1 MTTIT
6 LPVDTVRFYNDGPG
20 VPDTPILLE
29 AEKAYRIAF
38 ADAAAEVVR
47 WGMMRDDLIEQ
58 AWCQRQQVR
67 EQAEVLVSS
76 ADLYDVPELDSEQ
89 IVYRSGHEVA
99 ASCIRGRVQALEIGR
114 RCWDEFH
121 EVGTPVE
128 AILVAIFIPWSD
140 RVAEWSRSPIAPT
153 TILTPP
159 RPEDGLTEDHMR
171 LLDFVRDRAEADPQ
185 PEPSL
190 LMKTVRQLVNEFPEL
205 RRPVIHGLLRE
216 GETMNV
222 VASPKV
228 GKSWL
233 VTDLAMAVATGGRWL
248 DCFQCE
254 KGEVLIIDNELH
266 EQTSAHRIPKVLDAR
281 GIAFSSVAD
290 RVSIIN
296 IRGGL
301 KDIFGMNDTF
311 NSLRPG
317 RFKIIVLDAV
327 YRFMPRNM
335 DENDNGTMA
344 QIYNQLDGHAAR
356 LGCAFVLVHH
366 SSKGSQSGK
375 SITDVGAGAGSQSR
389 ATDTHLILRPHEQD
403 DVAVL
408 DAAVRSWPPV
418 SPRCLRWTFPV
429 WTPDDSLDPTLLR
442 PERPRRRPK
451 NEPEKKSRKTPSEPE
466 WDTAR
471 FAETFV
477 SDDPVAKAVL
487 VNQAHESGLS
497 LRKAGSLIE
506 QAEAEGLIYRWRFGA
521 NQQVKFATQ
530 PQPEKPA

>member
-1 MTTIT
+1 MSTIT
-6 LPVDTVRFYNDGPG
+6 LPADTVRFYNDGPV
-20 VPDTPILLE
+20 VPDTPLLLE
-29 AEKAYRIAF
+29 AEQAYRAAF
-38 ADAAAEVVR
+38 ADAVAEIVQ

-58 AWCQRQQVR
+58 AWCQRQQIR
-67 EQAEVLVSS
+67 EQAEALVSS
-76 ADLYDVPELDSEQ
+76 ADLYSMPELDSEQ
-89 IVYRSGHEVA
+89 FVYRFGHEVA
-99 ASCIRGRVQALEIGR
+99 ASHIRGRVQGLEIAR
-114 RCWDEFH
+114 RCWDEYY

-128 AILVAIFIPWSD
+128 TILVAIFIPWSN
-140 RVAEWSRSPIAPT
+140 RVAEWARSPIDPT
-153 TILTPP
+153 TVLTPP

-171 LLDFVRDRAEADPQ
+171 LLDFVRDRAETTPQ
-185 PEPSL
+185 PTESL
-190 LMKTVRQLVNEFPEL
+190 PMKTVRQLVNEFPEL

-233 VTDLAMAVATGGRWL
+233 VTDLAMAVATGGQWL

-301 KDIFGMNDTF
+301 KDIFGLNDTF
-311 NSLRPG
+311 HSMRPG
-317 RFKIIVLDAV
+317 RFKIVVLDAV

-429 WTPDDSLDPTLLR
+429 WTPDDSLDPALLR

-451 NEPEKKSRKTPSEPE
+451 NEYGDKATKTPTEPE
-466 WDTAR
+466 WTAER
-471 FAETFV
+471 FSESFV
-477 SDDPVAKAVL
+477 SEQPVAKAIL
-487 VNQAHESGLS
+487 VNQANEAGMS
-497 LRKAGSLIE
+497 LRKAGLLIE
-506 QAEAEGLIYRWRFGA
+506 QAEAEGLIHRWRFGA
-521 NQQVKFATQ
+521 NQPVKFATQ

>member
-6 LPVDTVRFYNDGPG
+6 LPADTVRFYNDGPV
-20 VPDTPILLE
+20 VPDTPLLLE
-29 AEKAYRIAF
+29 AEHAYRNAF
-38 ADAAAEVVR
+38 ADAVAEVVR

-58 AWCQRQQVR
+58 AWCLRQQIR

-76 ADLYDVPELDSEQ
+76 ADLYGVPELDSEQ
-89 IVYRSGHEVA
+89 IVYRCGHEVN
-99 ASCIRGRVQALEIGR
+99 ASHIRGRVQGLEIAR
-114 RCWDEFH
+114 QCWDEFY

-128 AILVAIFIPWSD
+128 AILVAIFIPWSQ
-140 RVAEWSRSPIAPT
+140 RVAEWARSPIDST
-153 TILTPP
+153 TVLTPP

-171 LLDFVRDRAEADPQ
+171 LLDYVRDRAETTP
-185 PEPSL
+185 PPSPSL
-190 LMKTVRQLVNEFPEL
+190 PMKTVRQLVNEFPEL

-233 VTDLAMAVATGGRWL
+233 VTDLAMAVATGGQWL

-281 GIAFSSVAD
+281 RIAFSSVAD

-311 NSLRPG
+311 NSMRPG
-317 RFKIIVLDAV
+317 RFKIIILDAV

-429 WTPDDSLDPTLLR
+429 WTPDDSLDPALLR

-451 NEPEKKSRKTPSEPE
+451 GEFETKATKAPAEPE
-466 WDTAR
+466 WTAQR
-471 FAETFV
+471 FAEAFV
-477 SDDPVAKAVL
+477 TNEPLLKATIIKTAKAT
-487 VNQAHESGLS
+487 GLS
-497 LRKAGSLIE
+497 ERRSNLLLTECES
-506 QAEAEGLIYRWRFGA
+506 EGMIHRWQPIS
-521 NQQVKFATQ
+521 NQPAKFSTQ
-530 PQPEKPA
+530 PMSSPST

>member
-1 MTTIT
+1 MITIT
-6 LPVDTVRFYNDGPG
+6 LPADTVRFYNDGPEFPG
-20 VPDTPILLE
+20 TPLLLE
-29 AEKAYRIAF
+29 AEHAYRIAF
-38 ADAAAEVVR
+38 SEAAAEVPR
-47 WGMMRDDLIEQ
+47 WGMMRDDLVEQ
-58 AWCQRQQVR
+58 AWCTRREVR

-76 ADLYDVPELDSEQ
+76 ADFFGVPDLDSEQ

-99 ASCIRGRVQALEIGR
+99 AARIRGRVQALEIARG
-114 RCWDEFH
+114 CWNAFYD
-121 EVGTPVE
+121 VGTPVE
-128 AILVAIFIPWSD
+128 AILVAIFIPWAE
-140 RVAEWSRSPIAPT
+140 RVAQWARSPIDPAG
-153 TILTPP
+153 ILTPL
-159 RPEDGLTEDHMR
+159 RPDDCLTEDHMR
-171 LLDFVRDRAEADPQ
+171 LLDFVRDRAETTPQ
-185 PEPSL
+185 PSL
-190 LMKTVRQLVNEFPEL
+190 PMKTVRQLVNEFPEL

-233 VTDLAMAVATGGRWL
+233 VTDLAMAVATGGQWL

-281 GIAFSSVAD
+281 GIAFNSVAD
-290 RVSIIN
+290 RVSLIN

-301 KDIFGMNDTF
+301 KDIFGLSDTF
-311 NSLRPG
+311 ASVRPG
-317 RFKIIVLDAV
+317 RFKVIILDAV

-418 SPRCLRWTFPV
+418 SPRCLRWAFPV

-442 PERPRRRPK
+442 PERPRRRAREHAESNDPK
-451 NEPEKKSRKTPSEPE
+451 KPVQETWTAERFSASFASDEPAEIMKLIQVA
-466 WDTAR
+466 TA
-471 FAETFV
+471 A
-477 SDDPVAKAVL
+477 
-487 VNQAHESGLS
+487 GLS
-497 LRKAGSLIE
+497 DRKARILLK
-506 QAEAEGLIYRWRFGA
+506 QAEAEGLIHRWRFGA
-521 NQQVKFATQ
+521 THPVKLATR
-530 PQPEKPA
+530 PQPADAL

>member
-6 LPVDTVRFYNDGPG
+6 LPADTVRFYNDGPS
-20 VPDTPILLE
+20 VPNTPLLLE
-29 AEKAYRIAF
+29 AEQAYRTAF
-38 ADAAAEVVR
+38 AEAAAEVVQ

-58 AWCQRQQVR
+58 AWCRRQQVR
-67 EQAEVLVSS
+67 EQAEVIVSS
-76 ADLYDVPELDSEQ
+76 AALYGMPDLDSEQ
-89 IVYRSGHEVA
+89 IVYRSGHEVN
-99 ASCIRGRVQALEIGR
+99 ASHIRGRVQGLEIAR

-140 RVAEWSRSPIAPT
+140 RVAEWARSDIDPT
-153 TILTPP
+153 TVLTPP

-171 LLDFVRDRAEADPQ
+171 LLDFVRDRAETTPQ
-185 PEPSL
+185 PTESL
-190 LMKTVRQLVNEFPEL
+190 PMKTVRQLVNEFPEL

-233 VTDLAMAVATGGRWL
+233 VTDLAMAVATGGQWL

-311 NSLRPG
+311 NSMRPG
-317 RFKIIVLDAV
+317 RFKIIILDAV

-429 WTPDDSLDPTLLR
+429 WTPDDSLDPALLR
-442 PERPRRRPK
+442 PERPRRRVK
-451 NEPEKKSRKTPSEPE
+451 EHMESNDSTTPAKVN
-466 WDTAR
+466 WTAER
-471 FAETFV
+471 FAALFA
-477 SDDPVAKAVL
+477 SDEPAEIMKL
-487 VNQAHESGLS
+487 IQAATTAGLS
-497 LRKAGSLIE
+497 DRKARILLK
-506 QAEAEGLIYRWRFGA
+506 QAEAEGLVYRWRFGA
-521 NQQVKFATQ
+521 THPVKLATR
-530 PQPEKPA
+530 PQPADAL